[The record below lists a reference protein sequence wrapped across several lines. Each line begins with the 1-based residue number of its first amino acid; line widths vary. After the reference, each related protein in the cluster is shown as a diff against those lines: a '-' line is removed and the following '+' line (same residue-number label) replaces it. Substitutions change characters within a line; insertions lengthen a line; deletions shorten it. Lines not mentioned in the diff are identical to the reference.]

1 MNTKKLLALIT
12 VICLLVCVAIP
23 VAAAPGDRAYPE
35 YNEELMGYEL
45 VCDGSTNVISVP
57 AGEVPNLFMT
67 AGSTV
72 NFFAMDADGNPGT
85 YLVYFGMGP
94 GFVAYSDADGNASAE
109 FASGSGALSNYSEVD
124 LTFFITVTEPVG
136 GGEEPAGPVEGTM
149 DNPIVLTELGA
160 YTATAIEVT
169 NPWTGMTYGEPTYY
183 KWVANTT
190 GLLILTVDNA
200 NPAGFSYCVNNYGP
214 NGEGPYIYGNI
225 MNSMNETDPYF
236 YAVPVTEGDEISFY
250 VGTSWCNPSD
260 SIDFNLTVVAEPDGT
275 FNSAAELNQTEITV
289 PAGTG
294 LIYTINSML
303 NGMDLTV
310 EGEGI
315 VYTLNNV
322 LGGAALDGTPANL
335 LLLVN
340 EGDADV
346 IVTLNAGYP
355 IGSEGNPIPVNVPA
369 DLTSAT
375 VPMFGEVWY
384 AVSSRL
390 DGTVLTVEGE
400 GTYVIVNGTRV
411 DAVDGVVTVN
421 LVAEGAT
428 IPVVIGNG
436 SMENAEYAC
445 TIEYLPIEINAAGS
459 FEAQVSAGAEVAY
472 LVNSRLDGYTLTVKG
487 EGAYVI
493 VNGEKVEAV
502 DGVVTVT
509 LEAKGATIPV
519 VIGNAGEAAATYE
532 CNIEY
537 VDVAPPTGD
546 MIAVALVMMLTSGT
560 ALVSLKKK
568 EN

>member
-23 VAAAPGDRAYPE
+23 VAAAPGDRVYPE

-45 VCDGSTNVISVP
+45 VCDGSTNVIIVP
-57 AGEVPNLFMT
+57 AGEMPNIIMT

-72 NFFAMDADGNPGT
+72 SFYAMDGDGNNGEYT
-85 YLVYFGMGP
+85 VYFGRSPMDTV
-94 GFVAYSDADGNASAE
+94 VAEEGNATAE
-109 FASGSGALSNYSEVD
+109 FAGGMGCVYNYSEVE

-136 GGEEPAGPVEGTM
+136 GGEEPVGPAEGTM

-169 NPWTGMTYGEPTYY
+169 NPMTGMTYGEATHY
-183 KWVANTT
+183 KWIANTT
-190 GLLILTVDNA
+190 GLLILTVDKT
-200 NPAGFSYCVNNYGP
+200 NPAGFGYSVNNFGL
-214 NGEGPYIYGNI
+214 NGEGPYIYGDI

-236 YAVPVTEGDEISFY
+236 YAVPVTEGDEIIFY
-250 VGTSWCNPSD
+250 VGTSWCNPGE
-260 SIDFNLTVVAEPDGT
+260 SIDFNLTVIAEPDGT

-294 LIYTINSML
+294 LIYTVNSML

-322 LGGAALDGTPANL
+322 LSGTDLEGTPTNL

-340 EGDADV
+340 EGDAD
-346 IVTLNAGYP
+346 ITVTLTAGYP
-355 IGSEGNPIPVNVPA
+355 LGTEGNPIVVTTPA
-369 DLTSAT
+369 DLPVAS

-390 DGTVLTVEGE
+390 DGYTLTVEGA
-400 GTYVIVNGTRV
+400 
-411 DAVDGVVTVN
+411 D
-421 LVAEGAT
+421 
-428 IPVVIGNG
+428 
-436 SMENAEYAC
+436 
-445 TIEYLPIEINAAGS
+445 
-459 FEAQVSAGAEVAY
+459 
-472 LVNSRLDGYTLTVKG
+472 
-487 EGAYVI
+487 AYVI

-509 LEAKGATIPV
+509 LEAKSAMIPV
-519 VIGNAGEAAATYE
+519 VIGNNGLEDAEFACTWAAP
-532 CNIEY
+532 
-537 VDVAPPTGD
+537 VDPNPETGD
-546 MIAVALVMMLTSGT
+546 FALIAIGSLMAMSCAAVVL
-560 ALVSLKKK
+560 LKKK